1 MPTTATYIP
10 TKSDA
15 LKRLGSFPTPSTKV
29 RVEDQ
34 DVSDIMKWVVKWH
47 KECAPY
53 YDALYPMFDIEG
65 TWYEVG
71 KKLFDFCKSSFR
83 YEIESVQWQ
92 YASSPMTL
100 LRNGYCDC
108 KGYALFIAGVIDAMK
123 RAGDNV
129 EWCFRFASYSILNS
143 LPGHVFVVLF
153 PGKNEIWIDP
163 VLDSYDTK
171 TPRPT
176 YTQDKYV
183 NISAGAS
190 TGKTLQGIGYVP
202 NRKSLPMTAINST
215 VSGISKG
222 EQSLL
227 NSVHEYSEGLA
238 NGIQA
243 AQASG
248 TLNTICMMV
257 LATASIAIPLIA
269 AITGIIKLGA
279 LAVTDIFGEGSAAA
293 ILLNDV
299 ASNPLLA
306 PGLILNSILDGRT
319 YQSDQYRAAQ
329 FYQWYVLSNTKDNNL
344 AKTPDSDV
352 IPALKWFCDRLGVF
366 ISGAE
371 HIIALTESPGAY
383 MALYGVNNYTT
394 MDENRVNAA
403 YNVASQYFVFNN
415 KAGAWA
421 NTLGVYDSLIA
432 AIANGQNET
441 IEEAAAQVAYQGV
454 YSSAATSGPAP
465 VTEMPGTDQQGNPLI
480 VAAILAA
487 AAVIIII

>member
-1 MPTTATYIP
+1 MSTTANNIP
-10 TKSDA
+10 TRSQA
-15 LKRLGSFPTPSTKV
+15 LKALGSFATPSTKV

-34 DVSDIMKWVVKWH
+34 EVSDIMTWMAKWH
-47 KECAPY
+47 KECVGN
-53 YDALYPMFDIEG
+53 YDVLYPMFDG
-65 TWYEVG
+65 DGSWYDVG
-71 KKLFDFCKSSFR
+71 QRIFDFCKESIEYR
-83 YEIESVQWQ
+83 IESVQWQ
-92 YASSPMTL
+92 YASSPMTI

-108 KGYALFIAGVIDAMK
+108 KGYALFIGGVIDAMK
-123 RAGDNV
+123 RAGEDV
-129 EWCFRFASYSILNS
+129 SWCFRFASYSILNS

-163 VLDSYDTK
+163 VLDTYDSK
-171 TPRPT
+171 VPRPS
-176 YTQDKYV
+176 YTTDKHV
-183 NISAGAS
+183 DTCRSKGMAGVS
-190 TGKTLQGIGYVP
+190 GIGYIP
-202 NRKSLPMTAINST
+202 GAGPLPMTKVNT
-215 VSGISKG
+215 TLSGISKG
-222 EQSLL
+222 EQALL
-227 NSVHEYSEGLA
+227 NSVKEYSDGLE
-238 NGIQA
+238 NGITV

-248 TLNTICMMV
+248 TLNTICLLV
-257 LATASIAIPLIA
+257 LSTASIVLPIIA
-269 AITGIIKLGA
+269 AVTAIVKLGA
-279 LAVTDIFGEGSAAA
+279 LAVTDVFGQGSAAA

-306 PGLILNSILDGRT
+306 PGLILDSILDGRT

-329 FYQWYVLSNTKDNNL
+329 FYQWYVLGNTKDNNL

-366 ISGAE
+366 VSGAE

-415 KAGAWA
+415 QAGAWA

-432 AIANGQNET
+432 AIANGQNES
-441 IEEAAAQVAYQGV
+441 IESAAAQVAYQGV

-465 VTEMPGTDQQGNPLI
+465 VTETPGTTETGNPLI
-480 VAAILAA
+480 AAAILAA
-487 AAVIIII
+487 AAIIIII